1 MTKCDD
7 ESGYDRVLLT
17 PDSQAYFG
25 FEWGG
30 LWFVC
35 RTLPFGWKILPFIYH
50 SIGLAVSS
58 FLHDQGIP
66 CSLYIDD
73 RLNGEL
79 LTQSGPWSVL
89 YSDRLEEFR
98 FKAAQASIFVI
109 LSVLVE
115 LGYTIGISKSVLHP
129 TTSLE
134 YLGFVVDSQRKSFLV
149 PQRKNI
155 SWASLREEILALRKF
170 VDVKT

>member
-1 MTKCDD
+1 MKDAPFSLDRITDVPRYVYQGSYTTKCDD
-7 ESGYDRVLLT
+7 KSGYDHVLLT
-17 PDSQAYFG
+17 SDSQACFG

-35 RTLPFGWKILPFIYH
+35 RTLPFGWKISPFIYH
-50 SIGLAVSS
+50 SIGLAVST
-58 FLHDQGIP
+58 FLRDQGIP
-66 CSLYIDD
+66 CFLYIDY

-89 YSDRLEEFR
+89 YSDRLQEFR
-98 FKAAQASIFVI
+98 FKAAQASIFVV

-115 LGYTIGISKSVLHP
+115 LSYTIGISKSLLHP

-134 YLGFVVDSQRKSFLV
+134 YLGFVVDSQRQLFLV
-149 PQRKNI
+149 P
-155 SWASLREEILALRKF
+155 
-170 VDVKT
+170 